1 MKNYLNNLIHHIKT
15 NPKQDG
21 VVFIIGFIIGAILL

>member
-1 MKNYLNNLIHHIKT
+1 MKNYLSNLINHIKT

-21 VVFIIGFIIGAILL
+21 VVFVFGFIIGAILL